1 MRGFD
6 NRWADFPD
14 YILGIT
20 EEIWEQRGL
29 GARMKEYY
37 GKDVVVRMPGGVSLG
52 EPASTRA
59 TMATLHE
66 FPDRVLLGEDV
77 IWSGTP
83 EEGMLSSHRILSTAT
98 HARDGMFGPATGKRL
113 TYRAIADCYARD
125 NQITDE
131 WLIRDNAGAVRQM
144 GQDPREWAFAEVAA
158 GRGGTPLTPETDV
171 AGPYSGRGNDNAWG
185 ARLETLLTRLMA
197 AEFSVIPAEY
207 DRACHL
213 EYPGGQSGHG
223 PGAADAF
230 WLGLR
235 SALPNA
241 VFEVHHVIGR
251 EDAMMAPRAAVRWSL
266 WGAHEGWGAF
276 GTPTGAQIYVLGITH
291 AEFGPRGLRREWTL
305 FDETA
310 VWKQI
315 ALAAGAAPGGA
326 G

>member
-29 GARMKEYY
+29 GARMKDYY
-37 GKDVVVRMPGGVSLG
+37 GEEVVVRMPGGVSLG

-83 EEGMLSSHRILSTAT
+83 EEGLLSSHRILSTAT

-131 WLIRDNAGAVRQM
+131 WLIRDNAAALRQM
-144 GQDPREWAFAEVAA
+144 GQDPRAWSFAEVAA

-171 AGPYSGRGNDNAWG
+171 AGPYGGRGNDNAWG
-185 ARLETLLTRLMA
+185 ATLEALLTRIME
-197 AEFSVIPAEY
+197 AEFSVIQAEY

-223 PGAADAF
+223 PGDADAF

-241 VFEVHHVIGR
+241 EFAVHHVIGR
-251 EDAMMAPRAAVRWSL
+251 EDPMMPPRAAVRWSL
-266 WGAHEGWGAF
+266 WGRHDGWGAF
-276 GTPTGAQIYVLGITH
+276 GTPTGTQIYVLGITH

-315 ALAAGAAPGGA
+315 ALAAGVRPGGE
-326 G
+326 